1 MRGYR
6 FILLCILYAVLC
18 TLNVQ
23 AWTLRWDLTDDK
35 HYSLS
40 EASKTLLQQTD
51 APVEVTIL
59 LDGDLNAGFRRLKK
73 ATEETV
79 EEMSVYAAIRVNDRM
94 SASLNDGM
102 MRDSLGLRP
111 IVIHEREQNGKTAQ
125 TTVYPYALMRYKG
138 RQTVVSLL
146 KNTRGLSGEE
156 NLNASIEQLEFAFM
170 EALQGLTRTQTP
182 RIAILEGHN
191 EPDEAHTYDLTMALS
206 KYFQVDRG
214 MIGTDVHMLD
224 PYKAI
229 LIISPQTAFSDTE
242 RFIIDQ
248 YIMRGG
254 TVLWAIDG
262 VRFSEQ
268 VLQQEGYT
276 PIIALDLGLTE
287 MLFRYGIRI
296 NPALVQDIQCLSIP
310 VNVSTDPE
318 QPNLQPMPWTF
329 APLLLTSEGSPVT
342 RGLGQVMST
351 FVSPIDA
358 VGGED
363 GIEKRILLATS
374 TASRVTASPAE
385 VNLND
390 MNPDLNTFQ
399 YQYVPV
405 AVSLEGSFGSA
416 YAHRMVPEGV
426 ESQESRVESII
437 KRSTKTRQVVI
448 GSGSILLNEMQRST
462 PLPMGYDRYSGMQFS
477 NRDFIVNALLWLTDS
492 EGLIGL
498 REKTVAMRLLNDRRA
513 HEQRAS
519 VQAIS
524 TISPVA
530 LLALVGATTQ
540 AKHHGCDGS
549 ESKQCFFHSVF
560 VFLWL
565 IFLFVIVRWGIF
577 AWHTQ

>member
-6 FILLCILYAVLC
+6 FILLCILYSVLC

-40 EASKTLLQQTD
+40 EASKTLLRQTD

-73 ATEETV
+73 ATEETI
-79 EEMSVYAAIRVNDRM
+79 EEMSVYAAIRLNDRM

-138 RQTVVSLL
+138 KQTVVSLL

-214 MIGTDVHMLD
+214 MIGTDAHMLD
-224 PYKAI
+224 GYKAI

-254 TVLWAIDG
+254 TVLWALDG

-276 PIIALDLGLTE
+276 PIVALDLGLTE

-358 VGGED
+358 VGGDD

-390 MNPDLNTFQ
+390 MNPDQNTFQ

-426 ESQESRVESII
+426 TVSGEGLAVSDII
-437 KRSTKTRQVVI
+437 KRSVKTRQVVI
-448 GSGSILLNEMQRST
+448 GSGSIVLNELQRST

-498 REKTVAMRLLNDRRA
+498 REKTVAMRLLNDHRA
-513 HEQRAS
+513 HEQRTS
-519 VQAIS
+519 VQLIS

-530 LLALVGATTQ
+530 LLAFVGGLVYIIRKRKYAF
-540 AKHHGCDGS
+540 KS
-549 ESKQCFFHSVF
+549 
-560 VFLWL
+560 
-565 IFLFVIVRWGIF
+565 
-577 AWHTQ
+577 

>member
-1 MRGYR
+1 M
-6 FILLCILYAVLC
+6 LYERPV
-18 TLNVQ
+18 
-23 AWTLRWDLTDDK
+23 RWDLTDDK

-40 EASKTLLQQTD
+40 EASKTLLRATD
-51 APVEVTIL
+51 APVEVTLL

-73 ATEETV
+73 AAEETV
-79 EEMSVYAAIRVNDRM
+79 AEMNVFGDVPFVHVPSTI
-94 SASLNDGM
+94 SSLA
-102 MRDSLGLRP
+102 DSLGLRP
-111 IVIHEREQNGKTAQ
+111 IIIHEREQNGKTAQ

-138 RQTVVSLL
+138 RQAVVTLL

-170 EALQGLTRTQTP
+170 EALHLLQQTETP

-191 EPDEAHTYDLTMALS
+191 EPDEAHTYDLMTALS

-214 MIGTDVHMLD
+214 AIGTDAHVLD
-224 PYKAI
+224 GYKAV
-229 LIISPQTAFSDTE
+229 LVISPQTAFSDIE
-242 RFIIDQ
+242 RFVIDQ

-254 TVLWAIDG
+254 TVLWALDG

-268 VLQQEGYT
+268 VLQQEGFT
-276 PIIALDLGLTE
+276 PIVAQDLGLTE
-287 MLFRYGIRI
+287 LLFRYGVRV

-358 VGGED
+358 VGGDD

-374 TASRVTASPAE
+374 TASRVTATPGE
-385 VNLND
+385 VNLSD
-390 MNPDLNTFQ
+390 MNPDLNAFQ

-426 ESQESRVESII
+426 ESDEAIRKTSV
-437 KRSTKTRQVVI
+437 KTRQVVI
-448 GSGSILLNEMQRST
+448 GSGSIVVNETQRNT

-477 NRDFIVNALLWLTDS
+477 NRDFIVNALLWMTDS

-498 REKTVAMRLLNDRRA
+498 REKTVTMRLLNDRRA
-513 HEQRAS
+513 HDQRAQ
-519 VQAIS
+519 VQLIS
-524 TISPVA
+524 TICPVA
-530 LLALVGATTQ
+530 LLAIIG
-540 AKHHGCDGS
+540 G
-549 ESKQCFFHSVF
+549 
-560 VFLWL
+560 
-565 IFLFVIVRWGIF
+565 IVYAIRKRRYEK
-577 AWHTQ
+577 